1 MRSALATVLVLCAAA
16 TAAPQWDRNYYG
28 NLGSF
33 DLLDLVRHEDDPMA
47 MRELGRRYLNAT
59 GGLEEDVGLAIIWMR
74 RWAETGDAYGMWIL
88 AIVLWDQVAWEHG
101 EHFVYEDLAEQKKRI
116 VLEAYA
122 WLNLASQCLPGWRKF
137 ADLATERFGERR
149 SLQRAMAHVL
159 DISYGVEVD
168 CSAIPE
174 EAKRVS

>member
-1 MRSALATVLVLCAAA
+1 
-16 TAAPQWDRNYYG
+16 
-28 NLGSF
+28 
-33 DLLDLVRHEDDPMA
+33 
-47 MRELGRRYLNAT
+47 
-59 GGLEEDVGLAIIWMR
+59 MR

-116 VLEAYA
+116 VVEAY
-122 WLNLASQCLPGWRKF
+122 NLASQCLPGWRKF

-174 EAKRVS
+174 EAKRVSCDPACRLPPRCSQSARSPSAVLAVTFSHRANSRPGEFRTLPM